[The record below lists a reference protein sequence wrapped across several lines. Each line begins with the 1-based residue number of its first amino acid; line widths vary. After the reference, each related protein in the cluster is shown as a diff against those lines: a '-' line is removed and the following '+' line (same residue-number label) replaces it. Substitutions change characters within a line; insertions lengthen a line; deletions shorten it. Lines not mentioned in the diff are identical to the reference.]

1 MGIVEI
7 NKRGVLSHREI
18 LRPIFSLFGEMGV
31 RVEGVILSPA
41 VFAKEATEAL
51 PGPALPFVFY
61 LDTRFLV

>member
-1 MGIVEI
+1 
-7 NKRGVLSHREI
+7 
-18 LRPIFSLFGEMGV
+18 MGV

-41 VFAKEATEAL
+41 VFAKEATEAF